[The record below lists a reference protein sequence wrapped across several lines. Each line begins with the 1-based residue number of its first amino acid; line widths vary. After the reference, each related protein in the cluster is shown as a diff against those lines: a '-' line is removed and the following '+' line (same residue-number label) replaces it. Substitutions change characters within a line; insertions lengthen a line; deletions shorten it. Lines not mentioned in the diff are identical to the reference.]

1 MLGMRSS
8 LLGMHSSMMGL
19 HSLMLGMRSSVPR
32 PSMALGKSV
41 AIHGT
46 ANYFALPPIAGLRD
60 IQRLTQ

>member
-1 MLGMRSS
+1 
-8 LLGMHSSMMGL
+8 MMGL